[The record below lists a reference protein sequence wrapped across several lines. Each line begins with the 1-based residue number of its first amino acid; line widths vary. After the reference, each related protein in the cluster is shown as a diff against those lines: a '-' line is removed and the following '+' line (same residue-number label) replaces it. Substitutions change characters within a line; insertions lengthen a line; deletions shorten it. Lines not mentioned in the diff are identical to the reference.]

1 MPRHPRRR
9 RRVFRPQGASTA
21 PSAEVA
27 SPPPVATVADLHVW
41 QPPQVVKVTTQM
53 TVEHRQ
59 LMAYLEATTGK
70 RMWELLGEAIE
81 QTYGPA
87 TAHSAL
93 PDQHK

>member
-1 MPRHPRRR
+1 MPRHREPR
-9 RRVFRPQGASTA
+9 RRVFRPQDTNTVPLAEA
-21 PSAEVA
+21 PA
-27 SPPPVATVADLHVW
+27 PPQADTVSDLHVW

-53 TVEHRQ
+53 TVAHRQ

-81 QTYGPA
+81 QTYGPT